1 MNPQE
6 SNRPEPPDPAQCPL
20 CGQPNRCAMAVEK
33 ATGQKPA
40 SCWCTAVS
48 FEPSVLAQI
57 PASRQGL
64 VCICKDCA
72 TRPASEPASASKIN
86 AI

>member
-1 MNPQE
+1 MNPQD
-6 SNRPEPPDPAQCPL
+6 SNRPEPLDPAQCAV
-20 CGQPNRCAMAVEK
+20 CGQPNRCAMEVEK
-33 ATGQKPA
+33 TTGQKQA

-64 VCICKDCA
+64 ACICKDCA
-72 TRPASEPASASKIN
+72 TQRADRRARQK
-86 AI
+86 